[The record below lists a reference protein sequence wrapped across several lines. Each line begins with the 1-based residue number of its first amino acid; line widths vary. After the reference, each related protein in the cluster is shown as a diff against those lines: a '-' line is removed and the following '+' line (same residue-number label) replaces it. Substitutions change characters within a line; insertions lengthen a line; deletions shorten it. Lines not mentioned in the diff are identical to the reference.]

1 MGTGYWGKDEET
13 RETFQNILKS
23 RTNPSHAEGAA
34 DDATWVRT
42 GDLRRLTTTA
52 SSTSPAASRI
62 W

>member
-1 MGTGYWGKDEET
+1 MA
-13 RETFQNILKS
+13 TFQNILKS
-23 RTNPSHAEGAA
+23 RTDPSHAEGAA

-42 GDLRRLTTTA
+42 GDSAPTTTA